1 MENTN
6 KKIAVV
12 IGAGIAGIAA
22 AIRLSAKG
30 YKVICLEANSF
41 PGGKLSE
48 ISGDGF
54 RFDAGPSLFTMP
66 HYVDELFRLHR
77 KNPSDYFRY
86 KKLNNTGIYFYP
98 DGTKMIAHSDLDAF
112 ADELENK
119 LNVPKKNTQRFFH
132 KSKKIYEIT
141 YHVFLERSIHQLK
154 TYLRWKT
161 IISLLKFNQIDAFR
175 TMHQS
180 NAELFN
186 DPRAQQYFD
195 RYATYNGSNPY
206 RAPATLQVIPH
217 LEHEFG
223 AYLPEGG
230 MISITNSLFALAKEV
245 GVEFIFNTRVTQITH
260 EHSKVTGV
268 KTNNES
274 IATIN
279 SNIVISNMDM
289 VYTYQ
294 KLLPDITAP
303 EKLIHQEK
311 SSSALI
317 FYWGIKQSFPELDV
331 HNFFFSNNY
340 QKEFDAIENH
350 TIDDDPTVYV
360 NITSKHIPA
369 DAPNGME
376 NWFVMINVPH
386 HENQNW
392 DDLIVKARKNIV
404 KKLSHALKVDIEL
417 LIVFEDFLDPLKIES
432 RTSSY
437 KGALYGNSSNNKY
450 AAFLRHSNK
459 SAKLKGLHFCG
470 GSVHPGGG
478 IPLVLLSA
486 KIATESIRYA

>member
-1 MENTN
+1 MKNTN
-6 KKIAVV
+6 RKIAVV
-12 IGAGIAGIAA
+12 IGAGLAGIAA

-30 YKVICLEANSF
+30 YKVICIEANDF

-48 ISGDGF
+48 IKGQGF

-66 HYVDELFRLHR
+66 HYVDELFLLHG

-86 KKLNNTGIYFYP
+86 QKLNNTGVYFYP
-98 DGTKMIAHSDLDAF
+98 DGTRLVAHSDLNAF
-112 ADELENK
+112 AAELENK
-119 LNVPKKNTQRFFH
+119 LQVPQKNTLAFFK
-132 KSKKIYEIT
+132 KSKEIYNIT
-141 YHVFLERSIHQLK
+141 YHVFLERSLHQLK

-161 IISLLKFNQIDAFR
+161 LVSLLKISKIDAFR

-180 NAELFN
+180 NEILFK
-186 DPRAQQYFD
+186 DKRAQQYFD

-217 LEHEFG
+217 LEHQFG
-223 AYLPEGG
+223 AYIPEGG
-230 MISITNSLFALAKEV
+230 MIEITNSLYTLAKEL
-245 GVEFIFNTRVTQITH
+245 GVEFVFNTRATKITY
-260 EHSKVTGV
+260 KDNAITGV
-268 KTNNES
+268 ETNSKTLS
-274 IATIN
+274 FIKAD
-279 SNIVISNMDM
+279 IVMSNMDM
-289 VYTYQ
+289 VHTYQ
-294 KLLPDITAP
+294 KLLPDIDKP
-303 EKLIHQEK
+303 QKLIQQEK

-317 FYWGIKQSFPELDV
+317 FYWGINHTFESLDL

-340 QKEFDAIENH
+340 KKEFDAIEQM
-350 TIDDDPTVYV
+350 TIDDDPTVYL
-360 NITSKHIPA
+360 NITSKYVKS
-369 DAPNGME
+369 DAPRGME

-386 HENQNW
+386 NENQHW
-392 DDLIVKARKNIV
+392 DELITKARKNIIT
-404 KKLSHALKVDIEL
+404 KLSNALKHDIAS
-417 LIVFEDFLDPLKIES
+417 LIVFEEVLDPRKIES

-459 SAKLKGLHFCG
+459 SSKLKGLYFCG

-486 KIATESIRYA
+486 KIATESVRYA